1 MELWQ
6 VWMRRLE
13 MHILQNI
20 LGVFFG
26 TVRRAGWTLGVLAVL
41 YFAARPDHLVALL
54 RSILQGVVIP
64 LLHELVT
71 GLVQA
76 VGPLLGPIILLM
88 LVFFGCRMIF
98 RGLKK

>member
-1 MELWQ
+1 MQ
-6 VWMRRLE
+6 VR
-13 MHILQNI
+13 QNI
-20 LGVFFG
+20 LNVFFG

-54 RSILQGVVIP
+54 RSVLQGVIVP

-76 VGPLLGPIILLM
+76 VGPLFGPIILLM
-88 LVFFGCRMIF
+88 VVFFGLRMIF
-98 RGLKK
+98 RGIGR